1 MSEVTRLLDAV
12 ESGESQ
18 AADELLPLVYEEL
31 RQSAVARM
39 ANESPGQT
47 RQPTAL
53 VQEAWICLLGPDR
66 QPQSWRGRGH
76 FFGAAAEAMRRI
88 LVDKARRKQ
97 RLKHGEGRQSLDLD
111 ALPEIA
117 VNPTVWLRPRESE
130 AVSLRCAGGL
140 RRLHLAQAEEPRLVR
155 CQHPDLLPI
164 AVNRSR
170 ARAHFLPRTVDGWG
184 CLDNELTLS
193 QGPAQADRLLDVED
207 GKVAV
212 FQVVDDDL
220 RQGFTSF
227 VEDIHA
233 DFLIVAHLSERG
245 ADVRHAQ
252 HALGPD
258 RPVLRKVDSR
268 TIPHGSFEQDLRGV
282 RAEQDPG
289 CDFDRIAQP
298 GHRKHHGH
306 RFVGFGPVI
315 P

>member
-117 VNPTVWLRPRESE
+117 VENGEDDANLLLVDEALQRLAARDPTKAEVVKLRYF
-130 AVSLRCAGGL
+130 AGLNHAEVAQVLGL
-140 RRLHLAQAEEPRLVR
+140 SKQ
-155 CQHPDLLPI
+155 
-164 AVNRSR
+164 
-170 ARAHFLPRTVDGWG
+170 TVQRYW
-184 CLDNELTLS
+184 
-193 QGPAQADRLLDVED
+193 QFAKP
-207 GKVAV
+207 
-212 FQVVDDDL
+212 
-220 RQGFTSF
+220 
-227 VEDIHA
+227 
-233 DFLIVAHLSERG
+233 
-245 ADVRHAQ
+245 
-252 HALGPD
+252 
-258 RPVLRKVDSR
+258 
-268 TIPHGSFEQDLRGV
+268 
-282 RAEQDPG
+282 
-289 CDFDRIAQP
+289 
-298 GHRKHHGH
+298 
-306 RFVGFGPVI
+306 
-315 P
+315 